1 MLETSTCASPDVHN
15 RTIMVTAFVLS
26 GGGSLGAVQAGMLL
40 SLFEAGVTPDMVVGT
55 SVGAFNGAWVA
66 ARPDVAG
73 TKDLIGV
80 WHSLSKRDV
89 FPTRL
94 STSVLCILGRRR
106 HFASGDGLR
115 RILGQHLRFQLLQD
129 APTPFHCVATD
140 VLSGEDVLLSSGDA
154 ADAIAAS
161 AAIPAILPPV
171 CIDGRDLM
179 DGGVV
184 NNTPL
189 SHAVGLGAD
198 VIYVLPTG
206 YACALRSAPK
216 GAMGLAMHAMT
227 IAINQRLANDV
238 DRFEGAVDI
247 RVIPPL
253 CPVRVA
259 PTDFSQAASLI
270 EQSHAAT
277 HDWLRRAHSAVGQ
290 ASLLEPHRDN

>member
-1 MLETSTCASPDVHN
+1 MRTQSFDAS
-15 RTIMVTAFVLS
+15 RFV
-26 GGGSLGAVQAGMLL
+26 AV
-40 SLFEAGVTPDMVVGT
+40 
-55 SVGAFNGAWVA
+55 
-66 ARPDVAG
+66 
-73 TKDLIGV
+73 
-80 WHSLSKRDV
+80 
-89 FPTRL
+89 RL
-94 STSVLCILGRRR
+94 
-106 HFASGDGLR
+106 D
-115 RILGQHLRFQLLQD
+115 
-129 APTPFHCVATD
+129 P
-140 VLSGEDVLLSSGDA
+140 GEDVLLSSGDA

-206 YACALRSAPK
+206 YACALRSAPR
-216 GAMGLAMHAMT
+216 GALGLAMHAMT

-238 DRFEGAVDI
+238 ERFESTADI

-259 PTDFSQAASLI
+259 PTDFSQAAALI

-277 HDWLRRAHSAVGQ
+277 HDWLRRAHRSVGQ
-290 ASLLEPHRDN
+290 ASLLEPHRDY